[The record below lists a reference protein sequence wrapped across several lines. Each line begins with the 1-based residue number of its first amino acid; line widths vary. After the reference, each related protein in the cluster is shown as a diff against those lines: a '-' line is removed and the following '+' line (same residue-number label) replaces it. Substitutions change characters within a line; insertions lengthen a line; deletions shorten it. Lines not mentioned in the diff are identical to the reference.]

1 MSFNLLDTVKGYI
14 GNELVSKAAGHLGES
29 ESGISKALGGILPS
43 ILGGV
48 VSKATSGGEGASGI
62 MDMAKGALGSGLL
75 GNLGS
80 FFGGGDSILSK
91 GAGLLSGLF
100 GDKAGGIT
108 NAISSFAGIK
118 ESSASH
124 LMSMAAPAALG
135 AIGKHATDNN
145 LDAGGLSSMLASQKD
160 NIMSALP
167 SGLSGIASLL
177 GGGGLAAAASTVTN
191 TFSNVGNAATEK
203 VGAAANYATEAATG
217 GGGSS
222 PLKWLLPVALL
233 GLLSWGAYK
242 LFSGGKADGE
252 THTAT
257 DSAAHATTDHSSTVT
272 ADTSHSTVVVE
283 PGGRES
289 MKVKLADGTEISA
302 FKGGVEDKL
311 VTFLGTNWKALGADS
326 LKKIWYDFDNL
337 NFDLGKST
345 ITAESMVQ
353 VKNLAAI
360 LKAYPEAKIKVGG
373 YTDKKGDAAMNKKL
387 SQSRAD
393 AVIAALKGL
402 GANAVQLAGAEG
414 YGSAFATV
422 AAEASD
428 EERRKDRRTAV
439 SIRN

>member
-62 MDMAKGALGSGLL
+62 LDMAKGALGSGLL

-135 AIGKHATDNN
+135 AIGQHASDNN

-167 SGLSGIASLL
+167 SGLSGIMSML
-177 GGGGLAAAASTVTN
+177 GGGGVAAAATKVMS
-191 TFSNVGNAATEK
+191 SATHETTERA
-203 VGAAANYATEAATG
+203 GAAANYATEKASG
-217 GGGSS
+217 GGS
-222 PLKWLLPVALL
+222 PLKWLLPIALL
-233 GLLSWGAYK
+233 GLLTWGAYK
-242 LFSGGKADGE
+242 LFSGGKADGGD
-252 THTAT
+252 THT
-257 DSAAHATTDHSSTVT
+257 DSAAHATVTDHTT
-272 ADTSHSTVVVE
+272 TTDTSHATTTVV
-283 PGGRES
+283 PGGKES

-311 VTFLGTNWKALGADS
+311 VAFLGTNWKALGADS

-360 LKAYPEAKIKVGG
+360 LKAYPDAKIKVGG
-373 YTDKKGDAAMNKKL
+373 YTDKKGDAALNKKL

-402 GANAVQLAGAEG
+402 GTNAAQLSGAEG
-414 YGSAFATV
+414 YGSEFATV

>member
-62 MDMAKGALGSGLL
+62 LDMAKGALGSGLL

-135 AIGKHATDNN
+135 AIGQHASDNN

-167 SGLSGIASLL
+167 SGLSGIMSML
-177 GGGGLAAAASTVTN
+177 GGGGVAAAATKVMS
-191 TFSNVGNAATEK
+191 SATHETTERA
-203 VGAAANYATEAATG
+203 GAAANYATETASG
-217 GGGSS
+217 GGS
-222 PLKWLLPVALL
+222 PLKWLLPIALL
-233 GLLSWGAYK
+233 GLLAWGAYK
-242 LFSGGKADGE
+242 LFSGGKADGGD
-252 THTAT
+252 THT
-257 DSAAHATTDHSSTVT
+257 DSAAHATVTTDTNHAST
-272 ADTSHSTVVVE
+272 DTSHATTTVV
-283 PGGRES
+283 PGGKES

-302 FKGGVEDKL
+302 FKGGVEDRL
-311 VTFLGTNWKALGADS
+311 VAFVSDPNSVLDTAKGNWF
-326 LKKIWYDFDNL
+326 DFDNL
-337 NFDLGKST
+337 NFELGKSV
-345 ITAESMVQ
+345 IAKESMGQVQ
-353 VKNLAAI
+353 NLAAI
-360 LKAYPEAKIKVGG
+360 LKAYPKMQIKIGG
-373 YTDKKGDAAMNKKL
+373 YTDKKGNPAGNLKL

-393 AVIAALKGL
+393 AVVAALKSL
-402 GANAVQLAGAEG
+402 GANAAQIVSAKG
-414 YGSAFATV
+414 YGSEFATV
-422 AAEASD
+422 DASASD

-439 SIRN
+439 NVKAK